1 MMGRAP
7 RALLLLSFCTTVL
20 AITPA
25 APALETDQF
34 TVPNGPLPDIGPELD
49 VYVAGTVWDVA
60 LTLNTRAADEG
71 RAAGRS
77 VWPWRDYHRAR
88 ASRLRSEDLLARRVY
103 DKLAG
108 PGLPECRIELWA
120 REHHFR
126 AAREAGVADPGFEP
140 PLSRCVYG
148 DSLFDKPLLLAFLSP
163 TMNVH
168 GTYLGVDKLGHLFQ
182 HGFYYLQEYRQG
194 ESEGEGAAGA
204 TARAVRLGVD
214 EEQGFYG
221 ALTTGVYSNAD
232 LAANYAGLKFYLNL
246 TRPVRIAGRTLP
258 PLLLRDRG
266 GNWYFNPSRQPD
278 RTLRLLVD
286 DRFNEALNPSRFEGV
301 LRDTVRDRLRPRAER
316 LLEFYDTTPER
327 ERERMHELAT
337 WHGEPY
343 GHCGFSS
350 RLVTIADNCPP
361 RRAPAGG
368 DSRGEAVVVGA
379 RTPAVSPAGE
389 GGPES
394 SSGAAGSDGRT
405 SPARLSIR

>member
-1 MMGRAP
+1 MGRAP
-7 RALLLLSFCTTVL
+7 RALLLLLFCTTVL
-20 AITPA
+20 AVTPA

-49 VYVAGTVWDVA
+49 VYVAGTVWDVVQ
-60 LTLNTRAADEG
+60 TLNTRAADEE
-71 RAAGRS
+71 RAARRS

-88 ASRLRSEDLLARRVY
+88 ASRLRSDDLLAQRVY
-103 DKLAG
+103 DNLAG
-108 PGLPECRIELWA
+108 PGLPECRIEVWA
-120 REHHFR
+120 REHPFR
-126 AAREAGVADPGFEP
+126 CARDAGVANVGFEL

-163 TMNVH
+163 TVNVH

-182 HGFYYLQEYRQG
+182 HGFYYLQEYRQA
-194 ESEGEGAAGA
+194 ESDGEGAAAA

-232 LAANYAGLKFYLNL
+232 LAANYSGLKFYLNL
-246 TRPVRIAGRTLP
+246 TRPVRIDGRTLP
-258 PLLLRDRG
+258 PMLLRDRK

-278 RTLRLLVD
+278 RSLRLLVD
-286 DRFNEALNPSRFEGV
+286 DHFNEALNPSRFEWV

-316 LLEFYDTTPER
+316 LLDFYDTTPER

-343 GHCGFSS
+343 GHSGFSS

-361 RRAPAGG
+361 RRGPAG
-368 DSRGEAVVVGA
+368 GEAVVVGA
-379 RTPAVSPAGE
+379 RTPTLSPAVDPGHD
-389 GGPES
+389 S
-394 SSGAAGSDGRT
+394 ASGAAGSDTRT